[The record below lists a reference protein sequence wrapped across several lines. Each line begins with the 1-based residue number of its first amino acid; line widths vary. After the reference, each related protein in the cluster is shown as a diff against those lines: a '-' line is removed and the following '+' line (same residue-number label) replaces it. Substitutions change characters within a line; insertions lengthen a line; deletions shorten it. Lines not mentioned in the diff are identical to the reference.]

1 MPRKGDYKYDVDEI
15 CRALDSYTAQCVKQK
30 EVPILK
36 EVFVKKGWDYMYV
49 TQILN
54 GKLLEQKPSDDRLDR
69 SIKNLINAK
78 EYMLERLGLKGKIST
93 TMAVFSLKQLGW
105 RDQQQVDVGT
115 DTKKSIKITLVKPD

>member
-1 MPRKGDYKYDVDEI
+1 MPRKGEYKYDVDEI

-78 EYMLERLGLKGKIST
+78 EYMLERLGLKGKINST
-93 TMAVFSLKQLGW
+93 LAVFSLKQLGW
-105 RDQQQVDVGT
+105 RDQQQVDVGST
-115 DTKKSIKITLVKPD
+115 NNKSIKITLVKPE

>member
-1 MPRKGDYKYDVDEI
+1 MPRKGEYKYDVDEI

-105 RDQQQVDVGT
+105 RDQQQVDVGST
-115 DTKKSIKITLVKPD
+115 NNKSIKITLVKPE

>member
-1 MPRKGDYKYDVDEI
+1 MPRKGEYKYDVDEI

>member
-1 MPRKGDYKYDVDEI
+1 MPRKGECKYDVDEI

-36 EVFVKKGWDYMYV
+36 EVFVKKGWDYTYV

-54 GKLLEQKPSDDRLDR
+54 GRLLEQKEDKLDI
-69 SIKNLINAK
+69 SIRNLVNAK
-78 EYMLERLGLKGKIST
+78 EYMLERLGLKGKINS

-115 DTKKSIKITLVKPD
+115 DTKRSIKITLVKPE

>member
-1 MPRKGDYKYDVDEI
+1 MPRKGEYKYNVDEI

-54 GKLLEQKPSDDRLDR
+54 GRLLDQNPKDDRLDI

-78 EYMLERLGLKGKIST
+78 EYMLERLGLKGKINT

-105 RDQQQVDVGT
+105 RDQQQVDVGST
-115 DTKKSIKITLVKPD
+115 NNKSIKITLVKPE

>member
-1 MPRKGDYKYDVDEI
+1 MPRKGESRYDVGEI
-15 CRALDSYTAQCVKQK
+15 CNALDSYTAYCVKQK

-69 SIKNLINAK
+69 SIRNLINAK

>member
-1 MPRKGDYKYDVDEI
+1 MPRKGESRYDVDEI
-15 CRALDSYTAQCVKQK
+15 CNALDSYTAHCVKQK

-36 EVFVKKGWDYMYV
+36 EVFVKKGWDYLYV

-54 GKLLEQKPSDDRLDR
+54 GRLLEQKDDRLDI
-69 SIKNLINAK
+69 SIRNLVNAK
-78 EYMLERLGLKGKIST
+78 EYMLERLGLKGKINST
-93 TMAVFSLKQLGW
+93 LAVFSLKQLGW

>member
-1 MPRKGDYKYDVDEI
+1 MPRKGEYKYNVDEI

-36 EVFVKKGWDYMYV
+36 EVFVKKGWDYLYV

-54 GKLLEQKPSDDRLDR
+54 GRLLEAKDDRLDI
-69 SIKNLINAK
+69 SIKNLTNAK
-78 EYMLERLGLKGKIST
+78 EYMLERLGLKGKINA

-105 RDQQQVDVGT
+105 RDQQQVDVGST
-115 DTKKSIKITLVKPD
+115 NNKSIKITLVKPD